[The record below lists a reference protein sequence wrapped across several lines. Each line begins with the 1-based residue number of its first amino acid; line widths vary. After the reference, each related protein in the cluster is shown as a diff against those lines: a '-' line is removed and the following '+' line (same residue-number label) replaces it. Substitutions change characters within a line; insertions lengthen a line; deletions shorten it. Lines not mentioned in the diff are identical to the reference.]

1 MGQLVYVGTA
11 AFGCPSSAARQLDHP
26 KSHPPTYQHL
36 VILRPAPF
44 AGRRTCAIA
53 GKLNRPLRFAMET
66 VSGLRFMLQLRLL
79 PDFGPILFPHV
90 LIDLDRQIAHIQTIL
105 PIATRSR
112 NPILIAGF
120 NVEMIRLIALEFLK
134 FSAFVVEGKPSLRE
148 GYPTDSRRAVYA
160 LSLRFDIHDARL
172 LARLWH
178 SEILQRSVFSSTR

>member
-1 MGQLVYVGTA
+1 
-11 AFGCPSSAARQLDHP
+11 
-26 KSHPPTYQHL
+26 
-36 VILRPAPF
+36 
-44 AGRRTCAIA
+44 
-53 GKLNRPLRFAMET
+53 MET
-66 VSGLRFMLQLRLL
+66 VPGLRFMLQLRLL